1 MLPGVSQNWS
11 CMILKHL
18 MARYVPLS
26 LLRRSLDTI
35 VSLQAV
41 FQGTHFRA
49 LSGEYTVGTLRG
61 QHVIGEQGEPAR
73 TDLAT
78 SGQAAARGAD
88 VQEFQ
93 TFYRENLGL
102 IYRYVYSKVG
112 NREEA
117 EDLTSQIFIKAVRG
131 VDTERGAL
139 SVQKWLFQVART
151 TIADYWRTH
160 YRIST
165 SSLDEL
171 LEAGWEGPAEEGAMP
186 NNSHPAERVQRILR
200 ALPEHYREVLTCR
213 FLLNL
218 SIRDTAVRM
227 GLTEANVKVLQFR
240 ALKRAADL
248 EDMVTEAM

>member
-1 MLPGVSQNWS
+1 MD
-11 CMILKHL
+11 IL
-18 MARYVPLS
+18 
-26 LLRRSLDTI
+26 RSK
-35 VSLQAV
+35 QAV
-41 FQGTHFRA
+41 
-49 LSGEYTVGTLRG
+49 
-61 QHVIGEQGEPAR
+61 GEQAKSI
-73 TDLAT
+73 AT
-78 SGQAAARGAD
+78 TRREAVGGAA

-93 TFYRENLGL
+93 TLYQENLGL

-131 VDTERGAL
+131 VDQERGMQ
-139 SVQKWLFQVART
+139 SIQKWLFQVART
-151 TIADYWRTH
+151 TIADYWRAY

-165 SSLDEL
+165 NSLEEL
-171 LEAGWEGPAEEGAMP
+171 LEAGWEGPADEEPSAAS
-186 NNSHPAERVQRILR
+186 NQPAERVKRILQ

-218 SIRDTAVRM
+218 SIKETALSM

-248 EDMVTEAM
+248 EHFVTGIV